1 VIAIMTT
8 AAILTEKNQSALEL
22 IEQIR
27 RENDVRR
34 MLQRPFFSHIKQN
47 RMSQEQLREFFL
59 QYFTIVQ
66 TSWRMLAVG
75 IASAPQA
82 DLDVVMHLV
91 RFLETEAGGSPNH
104 AGYYFRWAE
113 AFGVSTDELLAVQP
127 NRKSRAF
134 EETLMGYFQ
143 TSDSLM
149 KQAAQFGTEDC
160 AEVLIEGLNNG
171 FQWFP
176 MNARAYGYLAI
187 HRLLENDEEGH
198 SRWAID
204 GLAKSPQLHARRE
217 EIESIYR
224 NVYRAFTG
232 VFDGI
237 HDAWNLP
244 GASA

>member
-1 VIAIMTT
+1 MATVG
-8 AAILTEKNQSALEL
+8 LSSEKNQSALEM
-22 IEQIR
+22 IERIR
-27 RENDVRR
+27 RENNVKQ
-34 MLQRPFFSHIKQN
+34 MLQRPFFSHIEQT
-47 RMSQEQLREFFL
+47 RMSREQLREFFL
-59 QYFTIVQ
+59 QYFSIVQ

-75 IASAPQA
+75 IATTPQA
-82 DLDVVMHLV
+82 ELDVVMHLV
-91 RFLETEAGGSPNH
+91 RFLETEAGGAPNH

-113 AFGVSTDELLAVQP
+113 AFGVSAEELLAVQP
-127 NRKSRAF
+127 NNKSRAF

-143 TSDSLM
+143 TSDSLT

-160 AEVLIEGLNNG
+160 AEVLIDGLHKG

-204 GLAKSPQLHARRE
+204 GLAKNPQLHARRD
-217 EIESIYR
+217 EIEGIYR
-224 NVYRAFTG
+224 SVYRAFTG

-237 HDAWNLP
+237 YEAWKLP
-244 GASA
+244 SAAA